1 MKLKVLLTGL
11 ILWSC
16 CIQAQNMV
24 STSSIH
30 PEADTFGVGRK
41 ELAIRYPGLRQFTI
55 TANNFGYSDFDAKL
69 NDKNFASGKIKTQRL
84 SAFIRTPALK
94 WKGNSLSAS
103 VYYTLTSL
111 KLKDIT
117 NELPDAELTPLTTNR
132 NTIDLAL
139 NYSRSARVFNH
150 PIIYSLVARGISDGV
165 NSVRRFNFNGSFS
178 LPLIRKENTT
188 FSVGLLV
195 LIDPS
200 SPIPVEPII
209 NYYHKFTSSGI
220 ELIVDLPN
228 GINIKKAVAKNA
240 WFVLGS
246 NQQSYSTF
254 YNQHNALLD
263 GKTSYNTIEVKSGVA
278 FEYLFAKNVMLSI
291 GKGINNYVSATIF
304 KDEENYGDAPITSKN
319 KITPYFNVSLSL
331 LSF

>member
-30 PEADTFGVGRK
+30 PEADTVGISKK
-41 ELAIRYPGLRQFTI
+41 ELAIRYPALRQFTI
-55 TANNFGYSDFDAKL
+55 SANSFGYSDFDAKL
-69 NDKNFASGKIKTQRL
+69 NDNNFAGGKIKTQRV
-84 SAFIRTPALK
+84 SAYISTPAIK

-103 VYYTLTSL
+103 IYYTYTAI

-117 NELPDAELTPLTTNR
+117 NELSDAELTSLTTNN

-139 NYSRSARVFNH
+139 NYSRSARIFSH

-165 NSVRRFNFNGSFS
+165 KSVRRFNFNGSFN

-200 SPIPVEPII
+200 SPIPVEPIV
-209 NYYHKFTSSGI
+209 NYYHKFTGSGI

-228 GINIKKAVAKNA
+228 GINVKKEVAKNA

-254 YNQHNALLD
+254 YNRHNAFPD

-278 FEYLFAKNVMLSI
+278 FEYLFAKNIMLSI

-304 KDEENYGDAPITSKN
+304 KNGEDYGNASITSKN
-319 KITPYFNVSLSL
+319 KITPYLNVSLSL

>member
-1 MKLKVLLTGL
+1 
-11 ILWSC
+11 
-16 CIQAQNMV
+16 MV

-30 PEADTFGVGRK
+30 PEADTLGAGKK
-41 ELAIRYPGLRQFTI
+41 ELAIRYPGLRQFNI
-55 TANNFGYSDFDAKL
+55 SANSFGYSDFDAKL
-69 NDKNFASGKIKTQRL
+69 NDNNFAGGKIRTKRIST
-84 SAFIRTPALK
+84 FIHTPAIK

-103 VYYTLTSL
+103 IYYTYTSL

-117 NELPDAELTPLTTNR
+117 NELPDVQLTPLTTNKS
-132 NTIDLAL
+132 TIDLAL
-139 NYSRSARVFNH
+139 NYSRSGRIFNQ

-228 GINIKKAVAKNA
+228 GINVKKEVAKNA
-240 WFVLGS
+240 WFVVGS

-254 YNQHNALLD
+254 YNQHNAILD
-263 GKTSYNTIEVKSGVA
+263 GKTSYNTIELKSGVA

-291 GKGINNYVSATIF
+291 GKGVNNYFSSAIF
-304 KDEENYGDAPITSKN
+304 KNGEDYGNASITSKN
-319 KITPYFNVSLSL
+319 KITPYASVSLSL

>member
-30 PEADTFGVGRK
+30 PDADTIGISKK
-41 ELAIRYPGLRQFTI
+41 ELAIRYPALRQVTI
-55 TANNFGYSDFDAKL
+55 SANSFGYSDFDAQL
-69 NDKNFASGKIKTQRL
+69 NDKDFAEGKIKTQRI
-84 SAFIRTPALK
+84 SASINTPALT

-103 VYYTLTSL
+103 IYYTWTSL

-117 NELPDAELTPLTTNR
+117 NELPDVPLTPLTANSS
-132 NTIDLAL
+132 TIDLAL
-139 NYSRSARVFNH
+139 NYSRSARIFNH

-165 NSVRRFNFNGSFS
+165 NSFRRFNFNGSFS

-209 NYYHKFTSSGI
+209 NYYHKFTGSGI
-220 ELIVDLPN
+220 ELIIDLPN
-228 GINIKKAVAKNA
+228 GINVKKEVARNA

-254 YNQHNALLD
+254 YNDHNAFPD

-278 FEYLFAKNVMLSI
+278 FEYLFARNIMLSI
-291 GKGINNYVSATIF
+291 RKGVNNTVSSTIF
-304 KDEENYGDAPITSKN
+304 KDGENYADAPITSKN
-319 KITPYFNVSLSL
+319 KLTPYINVSLSL

>member
-1 MKLKVLLTGL
+1 MKLKVLLAGF

-30 PEADTFGVGRK
+30 AEADTLGVSKK
-41 ELAIRYPGLRQFTI
+41 ELAIRYPGLRQFNI
-55 TANNFGYSDFDAKL
+55 SANSFGYSDFDAKL
-69 NDKNFASGKIKTQRL
+69 NDKNFAGGKVKTERI
-84 SAFIRTPALK
+84 SASINTPAIK
-94 WKGNSLSAS
+94 WKGNALSATI
-103 VYYTLTSL
+103 YYTYTSL

-117 NELPDAELTPLTTNR
+117 NELSDEQLAPLTTNN

-139 NYSRSARVFNH
+139 NYSRSDRIFNH
-150 PIIYSLVARGISDGV
+150 QFIYSLVARGISDGI
-165 NSVRRFNFNGSFS
+165 NSVRRFNFNGSLC
-178 LPLIRKENTT
+178 LPLVRKENTT

-200 SPIPVEPII
+200 SPIPVEPIV

-228 GINIKKAVAKNA
+228 GINVKKEVAKNA
-240 WFVLGS
+240 WLMVGS

-254 YNQHNALLD
+254 YNQHNSFLN
-263 GKTSYNTIEVKSGVA
+263 GKISYNTIELKNGVA
-278 FEYLFAKNVMLSI
+278 FEYLFVKNIMLSI
-291 GKGINNYVSATIF
+291 RQGVNNILSSKIFRNGEDYGSAS
-304 KDEENYGDAPITSKN
+304 ITSKN
-319 KITPYFNVSLSL
+319 KIAAYVNVSLSL

>member
-1 MKLKVLLTGL
+1 MKLKVLLTGC
-11 ILWSC
+11 ILWSG

-30 PEADTFGVGRK
+30 PATDTIGISKK
-41 ELAIRYPGLRQFTI
+41 ELAIRYPALRQFTI
-55 TANNFGYSDFDAKL
+55 SANSFGYSDFDAKL
-69 NDKNFASGKIKTQRL
+69 NDKDFADGKIKTQRI
-84 SAFIRTPALK
+84 SAFISTPAIK
-94 WKGNSLSAS
+94 WKNNSLSAS
-103 VYYTLTSL
+103 IYYTYTAL

-117 NELPDAELTPLTTNR
+117 NELPDAELAPLTANS
-132 NTIDLAL
+132 NTLDVAL
-139 NYSRSARVFNH
+139 NYSRSARIFDH
-150 PIIYSLVARGISDGV
+150 PIIYSLVARGITDGV
-165 NSVRRFNFNGSFS
+165 NSFRRFNFNGSFS

-209 NYYHKFTSSGI
+209 NYYHKFTGSGI
-220 ELIVDLPN
+220 ELIVDLPS
-228 GINIKKAVAKNA
+228 GINVKKEVAKNA
-240 WFVLGS
+240 WFVVGS

-254 YNQHNALLD
+254 YNHHNALLD

-278 FEYLFAKNVMLSI
+278 FEYLFAKNIMLSI
-291 GKGINNYVSATIF
+291 GKGINNYFSAAIF
-304 KDEENYGDAPITSKN
+304 KEGEDYGNASITGKN
-319 KITPYFNVSLSL
+319 KITPYINVSLSL